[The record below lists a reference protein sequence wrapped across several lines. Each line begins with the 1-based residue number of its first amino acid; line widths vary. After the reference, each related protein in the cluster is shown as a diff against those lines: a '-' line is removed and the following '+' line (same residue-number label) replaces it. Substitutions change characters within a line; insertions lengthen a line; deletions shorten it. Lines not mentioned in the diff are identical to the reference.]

1 MTQPDAFE
9 KMVMQVM
16 TRIAPRG
23 KAVVHCADVRM
34 LLRRQHAK
42 ILAMVKRETRWQ
54 LDSWGHLTTM
64 PDGEW
69 INRDTLIKALA
80 KMKKGKP

>member
-1 MTQPDAFE
+1 MRKPDMFE
-9 KMVMQVM
+9 QMVEQVT

-34 LLRRQHAK
+34 LLRRQHAWVMR
-42 ILAMVKRETRWQ
+42 MVKRETRWQ
-54 LDSWGHLTTM
+54 LDSWGHLNTM

-80 KMKKGKP
+80 KMKKGTP

>member
-1 MTQPDAFE
+1 MKQPDAFE
-9 KMVMQVM
+9 QMVGQVGVC
-16 TRIAPRG
+16 RG
-23 KAVVHCADVRM
+23 TEDHALGAKTAVK
-34 LLRRQHAK
+34 LLRRQHARV
-42 ILAMVKRETRWQ
+42 LSLVKRETRWQ
-54 LDSWGHLTTM
+54 LDRMGHLTTM